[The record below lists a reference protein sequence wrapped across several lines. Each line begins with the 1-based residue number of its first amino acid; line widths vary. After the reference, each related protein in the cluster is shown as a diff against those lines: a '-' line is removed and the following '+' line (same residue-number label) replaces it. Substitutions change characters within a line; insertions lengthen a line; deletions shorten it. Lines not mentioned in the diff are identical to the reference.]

1 MNPSDRVAYWEAQ
14 ITSLK
19 ASLGKHDADLVA
31 SLRQEPANTYVQG
44 YELDVRDSY
53 ADLINHNL
61 RREQLLCA
69 LEKAEEELR
78 AARMDLGNSPAG
90 EAGVASL
97 FSSATFES
105 DGKQIGSRST
115 TPEAS
120 AEQQS
125 VRSKDDT
132 QSKAGQDDRSA
143 YVDDRNDDGGSLA
156 GLQAKV
162 NDLKVVLEGLK
173 AQWQAFEA
181 SGEDETDSYLG
192 TAGFGFGMEQTLD
205 DLAQREEDL
214 RAAQRA
220 AGVPLSSK
228 TVAKDYLPSFTME
241 EPVMNVTV
249 NTCLI

>member
-1 MNPSDRVAYWEAQ
+1 MR
-14 ITSLK
+14 
-19 ASLGKHDADLVA
+19 
-31 SLRQEPANTYVQG
+31 
-44 YELDVRDSY
+44 
-53 ADLINHNL
+53 
-61 RREQLLCA
+61 
-69 LEKAEEELR
+69 
-78 AARMDLGNSPAG
+78 NSPAG

-125 VRSKDDT
+125 VRSKDDA

-181 SGEDETDSYLG
+181 SREDETDSYLG
-192 TAGFGFGMEQTLD
+192 TAGFVSVMKETLD
-205 DLAQREEDL
+205 DLAQAEEDL

-220 AGVPLSSK
+220 AGVPLSRK
-228 TVAKDYLPSFTME
+228 TVAEDYLPSFTME
-241 EPVMNVTV
+241 APGREGSETGITEHPSPSNSVQGGLRRSRRSSAVFESDRSV
-249 NTCLI
+249 VFGDLF